1 MKSQIVSLSICIP
14 AYNEEKSLRSTVE
27 ELIANLEDSYIDFE
41 ILIVDDGS
49 TDSTFKIAKGLKRIY
64 PEIKLFHHDKNAG
77 IGVCFRTALANS
89 TKEYFTWFPA
99 DGENSP
105 GELING
111 VRFLN
116 ENLVVT
122 SHHLGQD
129 PRHLI
134 RRIIS
139 RFYTLI
145 LNIKFNLRMKYYNGL
160 TIFPASILK
169 NLELRCKGFGIFAES
184 IIKTLHSGCKI
195 VELSY
200 PLRGRGKGKSKVLTI
215 KSGLRTFKE
224 LMYITII
231 MPVEN

>member
-49 TDSTFKIAKGLKRIY
+49 TDSTFKIAEGLKRIY
-64 PEIKLFHHDKNAG
+64 PEIKLFHHDKNVG

-99 DGENSP
+99 DGENAP
-105 GELING
+105 QELINC
-111 VRFLN
+111 VKFVN
-116 ENLVVT
+116 ENIAVT
-122 SHHLGQD
+122 AHHLHQD
-129 PRHLI
+129 PRVLS
-134 RRIIS
+134 RKIIS
-139 RFYTLI
+139 RFYTRV
-145 LNIKFNLRMKYYNGL
+145 LNIRFNLRIKYYNGL
-160 TIFPASILK
+160 TIFPTFVLK
-169 NLELRCKGFGIFAES
+169 NLKLKCKGFGIFAES